1 MPFFVHA
8 YAQLC
13 LVLNNLVFQKS
24 SRVLGGRFSSMYI
37 GVVVCFVFYDFFN
50 GEVIIGSL
58 FEGDFV
64 FSFVEAYD
72 DVWWCFFHVVVF

>member
-1 MPFFVHA
+1 MLGFENSGLPEKFSCA
-8 YAQLC
+8 RWE
-13 LVLNNLVFQKS
+13 VLFYVYW
-24 SRVLGGRFSSMYI
+24 GR
-37 GVVVCFVFYDFFN
+37 VCFVFYDFIN
-50 GEVIIGSL
+50 GEVSVGSL